1 MRLFSSIF
9 ITLLLLSGCSSKPS
23 LELMGST
30 VEISDRS
37 TGIGITSGERQG
49 EIIQPISLSYHFVLK
64 NTGKKTLGEAQKLNE
79 QNFEYEDGIKV
90 NVEPNEKLKAVSEEV
105 MGFNIYD
112 EEERKKANLGVGKTS
127 NPVLEPNQEG
137 EYTFDFDL
145 GVLKENPEIR
155 IAPSSDQ
162 LDKLKNSAMDATLIV
177 SVEDE
182 VIARFDLNNSN

>member
-1 MRLFSSIF
+1 
-9 ITLLLLSGCSSKPS
+9 
-23 LELMGST
+23 
-30 VEISDRS
+30 
-37 TGIGITSGERQG
+37 
-49 EIIQPISLSYHFVLK
+49 
-64 NTGKKTLGEAQKLNE
+64 
-79 QNFEYEDGIKV
+79 
-90 NVEPNEKLKAVSEEV
+90 